1 MKRLR
6 TIFAILVA
14 LSLIVVGCSSKNAKN
29 DTKSDGK
36 SGYKIGV
43 VTGEGGAKDKS
54 FNQANVEAIQA
65 WTKANG
71 AKDPVVLETKTQSD
85 LTSNL
90 QNAAKV
96 SDIISLAGYEF
107 EKEIPKVAEQY
118 KDKKFMYVDTFVD
131 APNIASLIF
140 KEQEAGYLAGYIA
153 ALQSKTGKVG
163 YIGGTKIPPVERF
176 GIGFVQGAKAA
187 KSDIKVMYNY
197 SGTFSDTNKGKT
209 LAATMYDSGAD
220 VIFVA
225 AGNTGNG
232 VIAEAKE
239 RGIIDMSKSG

>member
-71 AKDPVVLETKTQSD
+71 AKEPVVLETKTQSD

-107 EKEIPKVAEQY
+107 EKEIPKVAEQ
-118 KDKKFMYVDTFVD
+118 
-131 APNIASLIF
+131 I
-140 KEQEAGYLAGYIA
+140 
-153 ALQSKTGKVG
+153 
-163 YIGGTKIPPVERF
+163 
-176 GIGFVQGAKAA
+176 
-187 KSDIKVMYNY
+187 
-197 SGTFSDTNKGKT
+197 
-209 LAATMYDSGAD
+209 
-220 VIFVA
+220 
-225 AGNTGNG
+225 
-232 VIAEAKE
+232 
-239 RGIIDMSKSG
+239 